1 MKMSPLSYVFFGV
14 FGLLVFCS
22 AVTSEESPPWPRM
35 EEQLRKDLFS
45 NYDKNVRPNNTTIIS
60 FNGPFI
66 RDVQLDD
73 KTNAIEMFCWLNFQW
88 QDDRLKWDVA
98 KYGGVDLLSVPVD
111 MLWSPDI
118 ATYNAPS
125 VDDIRVIDDQPMV
138 VRSTG
143 SVLWVPPAK
152 LRSSCAADLR
162 LWPRDTHACNITVG
176 SWTQSAL
183 MVDFDIQSPPEFKFW
198 TGKESN
204 MTGSSWEVLEAN
216 STREPKTYPCCPEV
230 YVDVA
235 LSLRLRRHAPSS
247 TTTIFVPAVCLSL
260 LTLIVFLLPPSAGEK
275 VTIGGFCLVLDL
287 IFLIYVSSVIGVTRS
302 TTPLLVK
309 LSCQQFVLASISLM
323 VSVQVLRLARGPRS
337 TGLSSCIRRPLSA
350 LASCLFLGN
359 YGAMVKNDHPSPK
372 DDLKKHYEQPPQY
385 SQLSGSSET
394 TGRDDY
400 VVLAAVVDRLLFLLF
415 LALCLNNVIRFWS
428 VL

>member
-1 MKMSPLSYVFFGV
+1 MSPLSYVFFGV

-111 MLWSPDI
+111 MLC
-118 ATYNAPS
+118 

-183 MVDFDIQSPPEFKFW
+183 MVDFDIQSPPE
-198 TGKESN
+198 ESN
-204 MTGSSWEVLEAN
+204 MTGSTWEVLEAN
-216 STREPKTYPCCPEV
+216 STKEPKTYPCCPEV

-247 TTTIFVPAVCLSL
+247 TTTIFVRPSPRSSSP
-260 LTLIVFLLPPSAGEK
+260 VFPPSPSARK
-275 VTIGGFCLVLDL
+275 VTIEDFVLVLDL
-287 IFLIYVSSVIGVTRS
+287 IFLIYVS
-302 TTPLLVK
+302 
-309 LSCQQFVLASISLM
+309 
-323 VSVQVLRLARGPRS
+323 VS
-337 TGLSSCIRRPLSA
+337 
-350 LASCLFLGN
+350 
-359 YGAMVKNDHPSPK
+359 
-372 DDLKKHYEQPPQY
+372 
-385 SQLSGSSET
+385 
-394 TGRDDY
+394 
-400 VVLAAVVDRLLFLLF
+400 
-415 LALCLNNVIRFWS
+415 
-428 VL
+428 